1 MYYTSAYNNNGS
13 AAERDAECQA
23 DANKVA
29 FQMHAFA
36 SLGDC
41 GTNAYENT
49 LVKDGVLCFCTVTV
63 PASFYLNWAPYVW
76 GTGLPDEEAA
86 YLMRAEVV
94 CDEINPYPPQFAGEA
109 DLNSPV
115 VKKRSFGLVWPGPS
129 SIADTTVYE
138 PGAKYFEGLLKKC
151 GITLKSSDSM
161 PIIDTNGAQDANTI
175 MAKYK
180 KLGIT
185 DVIVV
190 QDPIDP
196 QFLTRQATSNNYFP
210 EWIVTGSALTDETF
224 FGRQYDQTQWRH
236 AFGMGLLA
244 DRVTPTLTDAYNLY
258 NWEYHKT
265 PPAPITYTLE
275 YPFFYWFYTGIQLAG
290 PDLTVQSFQCGEPP
304 YTSHTLSGDKGSNS
318 GKPCIGKT
326 YPGLFG
332 YPISPAHYKTRVSNA
347 AIAWGDHFF
356 PWDSY
361 NMISDGALVYWDPTA
376 NGPDETNKNG
386 VGMYRYMYGGRRFLW
401 KEFPKGNQPWFN
413 SANTVTIFNSLP
425 AADRP
430 PSYPYRCYYLC

>member
-1 MYYTSAYNNNGS
+1 
-13 AAERDAECQA
+13 
-23 DANKVA
+23 
-29 FQMHAFA
+29 
-36 SLGDC
+36 
-41 GTNAYENT
+41 
-49 LVKDGVLCFCTVTV
+49 
-63 PASFYLNWAPYVW
+63 
-76 GTGLPDEEAA
+76 
-86 YLMRAEVV
+86 MRAEVI
-94 CDEINPYPPQFAGEA
+94 CDEIKPFAPQFAGEA

-115 VKKRSFGLVWPGPS
+115 VKQRSFGLVWPGPS
-129 SIADTTVYE
+129 SIVNSTVYE
-138 PGAKYFEGLLKKC
+138 PGAKFFEGLLKNC
-151 GITLKSSDSM
+151 GANLKSSDSM

-196 QFLTRQATSNNYFP
+196 QFLTRQATTNNYFP

-224 FGRQYDQTQWRH
+224 FGRQYDQSQWRH

-244 DRVTPTLTDAYNLY
+244 DRVTPTLTDAYNIY

-265 PPAPITYTLE
+265 PPAPITYPLE
-275 YPFFYWFYTGIQLAG
+275 YPFFYWFYTGVQLAG
-290 PDLTVQSFQCGEPP
+290 PHLTPQTFQCGAPP
-304 YTSHTLSGDKGSNS
+304 YLSRTISGDKGSKS
-318 GKPCIGKT
+318 SKPCVGKV

-332 YPISPAHYKTRVSNA
+332 YPISPTRYQARVSNP

-361 NMISDGALVYWDPTA
+361 NMISDGALLFWDPTA
-376 NGPDETNKNG
+376 SGPDETNKQG
-386 VGMYRYMYGGRRFLW
+386 VGMYRYMYGGKRFLW
-401 KEFPKGNQPWFN
+401 KHFPKGNQPWFN